1 MDARRGRAHQAI
13 AYSSDHTYCM
23 HNPNGAECAAL
34 YYSRLESAAFF
45 QAAQTASERRAGAD
59 AHAPARCQV
68 TQIDHMAAEPTHGPH
83 HPCSSSSWLGARGPL
98 LASGRSSTAEV
109 FTEVAGVYCSLGCQA
124 GTEFMAARGALY
136 GRSPR
141 QRAR

>member
-1 MDARRGRAHQAI
+1 MPANRGGKRGWTREEGGRTKRLLGHAC
-13 AYSSDHTYCM
+13 YM

-109 FTEVAGVYCSLGCQA
+109 FT
-124 GTEFMAARGALY
+124 
-136 GRSPR
+136 
-141 QRAR
+141 